1 MHVPELQAHS
11 FDLKKAP
18 HLGEVRCV
26 RSEILHSVF
35 SMGA

>member
-1 MHVPELQAHS
+1 MCLNYRDS
-11 FDLKKAP
+11 FDLKKAL
-18 HLGEVRCV
+18 HLGGVSCV